1 MPRVTGI
8 GGVFIKSKGDPKA
21 LTAWYQKN
29 LGIEVNAWGSAVFR
43 WSEYPGKD
51 QGTTAW
57 LVAGNNSDM
66 FKSTE
71 SGFIINY
78 RVDDVEGLIA
88 NLRKAGV
95 KILKDPYSDEFG
107 KFASIM
113 DPEGNQVELWEP
125 KIMSRDQPPSSP
137 L

>member
-1 MPRVTGI
+1 MPQVTAI

-29 LGIEVNAWGSAVFR
+29 LGIKINAWGSAVFR
-43 WSEYPGKD
+43 WSEDPAKDKGATAWCVAGKD
-51 QGTTAW
+51 
-57 LVAGNNSDM
+57 SDM

-71 SGFIINY
+71 SSFIINY

-88 NLRKAGV
+88 NLRKSGE
-95 KILKDPYSDEFG
+95 KILKDPYPDEFG
-107 KFASIM
+107 KFASIL

-125 KIMSRDQPPSSP
+125 KIKG
-137 L
+137 

>member
-1 MPRVTGI
+1 MPHVTGI
-8 GGVFIKSKGDPKA
+8 GGVFIKSKGDPEA

-29 LGIEVNAWGSAVFR
+29 LGIVINAWGSAVFR
-43 WSEYPGKD
+43 WSEDPANKKGATAWRVAGKD
-51 QGTTAW
+51 
-57 LVAGNNSDM
+57 SDM

-78 RVDDVEGLIA
+78 RVDDVEGMVA

-95 KILKDPYSDEFG
+95 KILRDPYSDDFG
-107 KFASIM
+107 KFATIF

-125 KIMSRDQPPSSP
+125 KVAG
-137 L
+137 